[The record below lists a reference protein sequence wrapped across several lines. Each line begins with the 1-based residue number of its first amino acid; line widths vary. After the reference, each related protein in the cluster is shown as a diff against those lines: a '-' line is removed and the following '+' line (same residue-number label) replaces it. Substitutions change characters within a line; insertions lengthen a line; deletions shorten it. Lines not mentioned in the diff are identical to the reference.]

1 MRKFGTAGHRAAAL
15 LGISLVLAVAGA
27 ARAAEPPQAMSAHE
41 QAARALYRQI
51 GGAGVRKVRDQILA
65 GVRER
70 PAVAPLED
78 VFRGW
83 YDGVI
88 SRWDREGE
96 MAQLY
101 MAAFSEQELRD
112 LLAFYRTPAGRKITE
127 KLPDLIQKEAE
138 RSRSFS
144 DEHRPEL
151 EILIAA
157 RRKGLTHKQDDKAP
171 PP

>member
-1 MRKFGTAGHRAAAL
+1 MRRARRGRRPALFFGVWFV
-15 LGISLVLAVAGA
+15 LGGLGV
-27 ARAAEPPQAMSAHE
+27 ARAAEPPQAMPSHE

-51 GGAGVRKVRDQILA
+51 GGAGVEKVRDQILR

-70 PAVAPLED
+70 PVVAPLED

-112 LLAFYRTPAGRKITE
+112 LLAFYRTPAGKKMIE
-127 KLPDLIQKEAE
+127 KLPELVRKEAQ
-138 RSRSFS
+138 RSESFS
-144 DEHRPEL
+144 NEHLPEL
-151 EILIAA
+151 EILLAA
-157 RRKGLTHKQDDKAP
+157 RRKGLTQEKDAP
-171 PP
+171 PSPP